1 MSPWNRE
8 MDEDAARSDES
19 CTEAADRKE
28 ERRAGFGRR
37 PVLIVEMVGLR
48 AGVSNPLSVDQ

>member
-37 PVLIVEMVGLR
+37 LVLIVEMVGLR
-48 AGVSNPLSVDQ
+48 AGVSNSLSVDQ

>member
-37 PVLIVEMVGLR
+37 LVLIVEMVGLR